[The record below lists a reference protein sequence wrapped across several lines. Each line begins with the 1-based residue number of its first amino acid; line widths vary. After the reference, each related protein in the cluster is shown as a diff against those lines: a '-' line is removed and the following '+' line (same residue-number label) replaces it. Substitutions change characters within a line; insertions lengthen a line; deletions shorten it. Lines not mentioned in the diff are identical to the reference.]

1 MQLAQRQSPSVTDD
15 ARDPN
20 MLGEREQLL
29 QVRAFMH
36 GLAIK
41 LDDKL
46 FFLHTVAE
54 QHHGLGLVVLA
65 RRPQQ
70 PLGAAFGIV
79 QPLRPPAR
87 SRVSRDRGIHQLGA
101 LQAQALQALGG
112 KIDDMQLPLGRMIE
126 TRSPSSGSRSM
137 SRM

>member
-1 MQLAQRQSPSVTDD
+1 
-15 ARDPN
+15 
-20 MLGEREQLL
+20 
-29 QVRAFMH
+29 
-36 GLAIK
+36 
-41 LDDKL
+41 
-46 FFLHTVAE
+46 
-54 QHHGLGLVVLA
+54 
-65 RRPQQ
+65 
-70 PLGAAFGIV
+70 V